1 MVNQYVKEY
10 YNSNLNKR
18 IKDFAFGNERVFRAY
33 DEIFKWIKTYK
44 PRKILE
50 IGCGIGDVS
59 FRIAEQFP
67 MSEVIGFDITKSTI
81 DYGKSIFNLP
91 NFNLFFCEDFIDLN
105 KYFEDQKFDFVF
117 LIDVFEHLDD
127 QSLHSFINFLKI
139 KINENSMIFMA
150 SPTILH
156 QNYLR
161 KHKPEGLQPVDND
174 VSIVNF
180 LNLAKSLDLEL
191 LYYKVI
197 SVWNFS
203 DYQHTVI
210 GKFPF
215 SGEFS
220 DKFII
225 RKKGVKDLLIE
236 RFLKS
241 KKEISIYSKIKEEQ
255 KLLLKKIE

>member
-1 MVNQYVKEY
+1 MSSLDIKTY
-10 YNSNLNKR
+10 YNSHLNKR
-18 IKDFAFGNERVFRAY
+18 INDFTFGNERISRAY
-33 DEIFKWIKTYK
+33 DEIFNWIKIHK
-44 PRKILE
+44 PKKILE

-59 FRIAEQFP
+59 FRLAEQFP
-67 MSEVIGFDITKSTI
+67 MSEVIGFDITKNTI
-81 DYGKSIFNLP
+81 DFGKSIFNLP
-91 NFNLFFCEDFIDLN
+91 NYNLVFCEDFIELN
-105 KYFEDQKFDFVF
+105 EFCVDQKFDFIF

-127 QSLHSFINFLKI
+127 QSLQSFIDFLKK

-150 SPTILH
+150 CPTILH

-174 VSIVNF
+174 VSIVDF

-191 LYYKVI
+191 LYFKVI
-197 SVWNFS
+197 SVWNYS

-220 DKFII
+220 DKIII
-225 RKKGVKDLLIE
+225 RKKGVKDLLQE
-236 RFLKS
+236 RILKS
-241 KKEISIYSKIKEEQ
+241 KKEISLYSKIKEEQ
-255 KLLLKKIE
+255 KLLLNKIE